1 VPSGAA
7 GFSRLRLVA
16 GEGNTLRSNTMQIEF
31 KATKRDAQG
40 TGASRR
46 LRRAGQVP
54 GIIYGGA
61 GDALAVTMDH
71 NELYHLLRK
80 EAFHASVLSIDVEG
94 SKESVVLRD
103 TQWHPFKQQVLHID
117 FQRVAAGEKMHL
129 KVPLHFVGDDVCPA
143 VKLGG
148 CMISHTINEIDV
160 QCLPKDLPEF
170 VEVDLSALESGSSVH
185 LSQVKLPAGVELVT
199 HGEGDPV
206 VATALLVKGA
216 AAEGEG
222 EGEAA

>member
-1 VPSGAA
+1 
-7 GFSRLRLVA
+7 
-16 GEGNTLRSNTMQIEF
+16 MQIEF

-46 LRRAGQVP
+46 LRRAGHVP

-61 GDALAVTMDH
+61 DDVSVITMDH
-71 NELYHLLRK
+71 NEIYHLLRK
-80 EAFHASVLSIDVEG
+80 EAFHASVLSIDVDG
-94 SKESVVLRD
+94 TKQAAVLRD
-103 TQWHPFKQQVLHID
+103 VQWHPFKQQVLHLD

-129 KVPLHFVGDDVCPA
+129 KVPLHFVGDDVSPA

-148 CMISHTINEIDV
+148 CMISHVVNEVDV
-160 QCLPKDLPEF
+160 QCLPQDLPEF
-170 VEVDLSALESGSSVH
+170 IQVDLSTLEAGQSVH
-185 LSQVKLPAGVELVT
+185 VSQIALPAGVELVQ

-206 VATALLVKGA
+206 VATALIVKGA
-216 AAEGEG
+216 ATEAEG

>member
-1 VPSGAA
+1 
-7 GFSRLRLVA
+7 
-16 GEGNTLRSNTMQIEF
+16 MQIEF

-46 LRRAGQVP
+46 LRRAGQIP

-61 GDALAVTMDH
+61 GEAQPVSMDH
-71 NELYHLLRK
+71 NELFHLLRK

-94 SKESVVLRD
+94 AKQNAVLRD
-103 TQWHPFKQQVLHID
+103 VQWHPFKQQVLHLD
-117 FQRVAAGEKMHL
+117 FQRIAAGEKMHL
-129 KVPLHFVGDDVCPA
+129 KVPLHFVGADVAPA

-148 CMISHTINEIDV
+148 CMISHNINELDV

-170 VEVDLSALESGSSVH
+170 IEVDLSTMEAGQSVH
-185 LSQVKLPAGVELVT
+185 ISQIKLPVGVELGQ

-216 AAEGEG
+216 AEAEGEG
-222 EGEAA
+222 EQQA

>member
-1 VPSGAA
+1 
-7 GFSRLRLVA
+7 
-16 GEGNTLRSNTMQIEF
+16 MQIEF
-31 KATKRDAQG
+31 KATTRNAQG

-61 GDALAVTMDH
+61 GEVSLITMDH

-94 SKESVVLRD
+94 ARQTAVLRD
-103 TQWHPFKQQVLHID
+103 VQWHPFKQQVLHLD
-117 FQRVAAGEKMHL
+117 FQRVAADEKLHL
-129 KVPLHFVGDDVCPA
+129 KVPLHFVGGDVSPA
-143 VKLGG
+143 IKLGG
-148 CMISHTINEIDV
+148 CMISHVINEIDV
-160 QCLPKDLPEF
+160 KCLPKDLPEF
-170 VEVDLSALESGSSVH
+170 IEVDLSALEAGQSVH
-185 LSQVKLPAGVELVT
+185 VSQIKLPAGVEPVQ

-206 VATALLVKGA
+206 VATALVVKGA
-216 AAEGEG
+216 PAEG

>member
-1 VPSGAA
+1 
-7 GFSRLRLVA
+7 
-16 GEGNTLRSNTMQIEF
+16 MQIEF

-46 LRRAGQVP
+46 LRRAGQIP

-61 GDALAVTMDH
+61 GEAQPVSMDH
-71 NELYHLLRK
+71 NELFHLLRK
-80 EAFHASVLSIDVEG
+80 EAFHASVLSIEVDG
-94 SKESVVLRD
+94 AKQNAVLRD
-103 TQWHPFKQQVLHID
+103 VQWHPFKQQVLHLD
-117 FQRVAAGEKMHL
+117 FQRIAAGEKMHL
-129 KVPLHFVGDDVCPA
+129 KVPLHFVGADAAPA

-148 CMISHTINEIDV
+148 CMISHTINELDV

-170 VEVDLSALESGSSVH
+170 IEVDLSTMEAGQSVH
-185 LSQVKLPAGVELVT
+185 VSQIKLPAGVELVQ

-216 AAEGEG
+216 AEAEGEG
-222 EGEAA
+222 EQA

>member
-1 VPSGAA
+1 
-7 GFSRLRLVA
+7 
-16 GEGNTLRSNTMQIEF
+16 MQIQF

-46 LRRAGQVP
+46 LRRAGQLP

-61 GDALAVTMDH
+61 GEALPVTFDH
-71 NELYHLLRK
+71 NELYHLLKK
-80 EAFHASVLSIDVEG
+80 EVFHSSVLTIDVDG
-94 SKESVVLRD
+94 KKETVVLRD

-117 FQRVAAGEKMHL
+117 FQRVAADQKMHL
-129 KVPLHFVGDDVCPA
+129 KVPLHFVGDDVSPA

-148 CMISHTINEIDV
+148 CMISHVVNEIDV

-170 VEVDLSALESGSSVH
+170 VEVDLSALEAGQSVH
-185 LSQVKLPAGVELVT
+185 VSQIKLPAGVELVL

-206 VATALLVKGA
+206 VASALKVKGA
-216 AAEGEG
+216 AEAEG

>member
-1 VPSGAA
+1 
-7 GFSRLRLVA
+7 
-16 GEGNTLRSNTMQIEF
+16 MQIQF

-46 LRRAGQVP
+46 LRRAGQLP

-61 GDALAVTMDH
+61 GEALPITLDH
-71 NELYHLLRK
+71 NELYHLLKK
-80 EAFHASVLSIDVEG
+80 EVFHSSVLTIDVDG
-94 SKESVVLRD
+94 QKETAILRD
-103 TQWHPFKQQVLHID
+103 TQWHAFKQQVLHID
-117 FQRVAAGEKMHL
+117 FQRVAADQKMHL
-129 KVPLHFVGDDVCPA
+129 KVPLHFVGDDVSPA

-148 CMISHTINEIDV
+148 CMISHVVNELDV

-170 VEVDLSALESGSSVH
+170 VEVDLSGLEAGQSVH
-185 LSQVKLPAGVELVT
+185 VSQVKLPAGVELVQ

-206 VATALLVKGA
+206 VASALKVKGA
-216 AAEGEG
+216 ADA

>member
-1 VPSGAA
+1 
-7 GFSRLRLVA
+7 
-16 GEGNTLRSNTMQIEF
+16 MQIEF

-46 LRRAGQVP
+46 LRRAGQIP

-61 GDALAVTMDH
+61 GEAQPVSMDH
-71 NELYHLLRK
+71 NELFHLLRK

-94 SKESVVLRD
+94 AKQNAVLRD
-103 TQWHPFKQQVLHID
+103 VQWHPFKQQVLHLD
-117 FQRVAAGEKMHL
+117 FQRIAAGEKMHL
-129 KVPLHFVGDDVCPA
+129 KVPLHFVGADAAPA

-148 CMISHTINEIDV
+148 CMISHTINELDV
-160 QCLPKDLPEF
+160 QCLPTDLPEF
-170 VEVDLSALESGSSVH
+170 IEVDLSTMEAGQSVH
-185 LSQVKLPAGVELVT
+185 VSQIKLPAGVELVQ

-216 AAEGEG
+216 AEAEGEG
-222 EGEAA
+222 EQQA

>member
-1 VPSGAA
+1 
-7 GFSRLRLVA
+7 
-16 GEGNTLRSNTMQIEF
+16 MQIEF

-54 GIIYGGA
+54 GIIYGGE
-61 GDALAVTMDH
+61 GEALAITMDH

-80 EAFHASVLSIDVEG
+80 EAFHASVLNIDVEG
-94 SKESVVLRD
+94 NKQNVILRD
-103 TQWHPFKQQVLHID
+103 SQWHPFKQQVLHLD
-117 FQRVAAGEKMHL
+117 FQRVAAGEKMHM
-129 KVPLHFVGDDVCPA
+129 KVPLHFVGDDVSPA

-148 CMISHTINEIDV
+148 CMISHVINEIDV

-170 VEVDLSALESGSSVH
+170 VEVNLSAVESGASVH
-185 LSQVKLPAGVELVT
+185 LSQIKLPAGVELAQ

-216 AAEGEG
+216 TAEGEA
-222 EGEAA
+222 EGEDEQA

>member
-1 VPSGAA
+1 
-7 GFSRLRLVA
+7 
-16 GEGNTLRSNTMQIEF
+16 MQIEF

-46 LRRAGQVP
+46 LRHAGQVP

-61 GDALAVTMDH
+61 ADALAITMDH

-94 SKESVVLRD
+94 NAESVVLRD

-129 KVPLHFVGDDVCPA
+129 KVPLHFVGDDACPA

-170 VEVDLSALESGSSVH
+170 VEVDLSAMEIGQSIH
-185 LSQVKLPAGVELVT
+185 LSQVKLPAGVELVA
-199 HGEGDPV
+199 HGESDPV

>member
-1 VPSGAA
+1 
-7 GFSRLRLVA
+7 
-16 GEGNTLRSNTMQIEF
+16 MQIEF

-46 LRRAGQVP
+46 LRRAGQIP

-61 GDALAVTMDH
+61 GEAQPVSMDH
-71 NELYHLLRK
+71 NELFHLLRK
-80 EAFHASVLSIDVEG
+80 EAFHASVLSIEVDG
-94 SKESVVLRD
+94 AKQNAVLRD
-103 TQWHPFKQQVLHID
+103 VQWHPFKQQVLHLD
-117 FQRVAAGEKMHL
+117 FQRIAAGEKMHL
-129 KVPLHFVGDDVCPA
+129 KVPLHFVGADAAPA

-148 CMISHTINEIDV
+148 CMISHTINELDV

-170 VEVDLSALESGSSVH
+170 IEVDLSTMDAGQSVH
-185 LSQVKLPAGVELVT
+185 VSQIKLPAGVELVQ

-216 AAEGEG
+216 AEAEGEG
-222 EGEAA
+222 EQQA